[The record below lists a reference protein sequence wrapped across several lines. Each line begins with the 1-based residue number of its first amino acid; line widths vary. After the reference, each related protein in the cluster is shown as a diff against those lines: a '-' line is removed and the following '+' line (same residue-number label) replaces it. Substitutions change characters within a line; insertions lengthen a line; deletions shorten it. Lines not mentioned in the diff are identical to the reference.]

1 MWTGSISFGLVSVPV
16 KMYPATEDHDVRFH
30 QVHLKDQGRIS
41 YQRKC
46 GECGDIVQYSD
57 IGKAYETSTGERVV
71 FTEEDFDSLPVAGAK
86 EIDVIE
92 FVPTEQIDPVLFDRC
107 YYLEPEPRG
116 VKPYVLLREALE
128 ETERTAIVKIAI
140 RARQQLAALRVRG
153 EVIVLQTMLW
163 PDEVRTAHFDFQDKK
178 VDLRPQELAMAGSL
192 IETLNSDW
200 NPDDYQDE
208 YREAVLALVDE
219 KLAGGEGVT
228 AKKGPVAEEGQVL
241 DLMAALQAS
250 VERSRKRRE
259 GDDAGSDTAG
269 AADADG
275 AGDAAGVATAEEG
288 KTNSGDDKPESEV
301 PAVKATA
308 RKSPSRAPRK
318 AG

>member
-178 VDLRPQELAMAGSL
+178 VDVRPQELAMAGSL

-228 AKKGPVAEEGQVL
+228 AKKGPAAEEGQVL

-250 VERSRKRRE
+250 VERSRKKRGGE
-259 GDDAGSDTAG
+259 ASDATNDDAEESKAE
-269 AADADG
+269 G
-275 AGDAAGVATAEEG
+275 AGTAETRAAR
-288 KTNSGDDKPESEV
+288 KDDDEPEPES
-301 PAVKATA
+301 PAPKATA
-308 RKSPSRAPRK
+308 RKATSRAPRK

>member
-1 MWTGSISFGLVSVPV
+1 MWTGAISFGLVSVPV

-30 QVHLKDQGRIS
+30 QVHLKDSGRIS

-46 GECGDIVQYSD
+46 GECGQIVEYAD

-71 FTEEDFDSLPVAGAK
+71 FTEEDFDSLPIAGAK

-92 FVPTEQIDPVLFDRC
+92 FVPTDQIDPVLFDRC

-128 ETERTAIVKIAI
+128 ATERTAIVKIAI

-163 PDEVRTAHFDFQDKK
+163 PDEVRTAHFEFQDKK
-178 VDLRPQELAMAGSL
+178 VDVRPAELQMAGSL

-200 NPDDYQDE
+200 NPEDYQDE

-250 VERSRKRRE
+250 VERSRQKR
-259 GDDAGSDTAG
+259 GG
-269 AADADG
+269 ADG
-275 AGDAAGVATAEEG
+275 DAHEATGESDAES
-288 KTNSGDDKPESEV
+288 SGDEAAAEAEPEA
-301 PAVKATA
+301 PATA
-308 RKSPSRAPRK
+308 RKAPARKAPARKAPARKTTSRTPRK

>member
-1 MWTGSISFGLVSVPV
+1 MWTGAISFGLVSVPV

-30 QVHLKDQGRIS
+30 QVHLKDSGRIS

-46 GECGDIVQYSD
+46 GECGEIVEYAD
-57 IGKAYETSTGERVV
+57 IGKAYETSSGDRVV

-107 YYLEPEPRG
+107 YYLEPEARG

-128 ETERTAIVKIAI
+128 ETDRTAIAKIAI

-153 EVIVLQTMLW
+153 DVIVLQTMLW

-178 VDLRPQELAMAGSL
+178 VDVRPQELQMAGSL

-200 NPDDYQDE
+200 NPEDYQDE
-208 YREAVLALVDE
+208 YREAVLAMVDE
-219 KLAGGEGVT
+219 KLAGGQAVT

-250 VERSRKRRE
+250 VERSRQKR
-259 GDDAGSDTAG
+259 GG
-269 AADADG
+269 ADG
-275 AGDAAGVATAEEG
+275 APEEASGESAAKSSGEDSTGEGDAG
-288 KTNSGDDKPESEV
+288 PEA
-301 PAVKATA
+301 PATA
-308 RKSPSRAPRK
+308 RKAPARKAPARKTTSRTPRK

>member
-1 MWTGSISFGLVSVPV
+1 MRSMWTGAISFGLVSVPV

-30 QVHLKDQGRIS
+30 QVHIKDSGRIS

-46 GECGDIVQYSD
+46 GECGEIVEYAD

-92 FVPTEQIDPVLFDRC
+92 FVPSDQIDPVLFDRC

-128 ETERTAIVKIAI
+128 KTDRTAIVKIAI

-153 EVIVLQTMLW
+153 DVIVLQTMLW

-178 VDLRPQELAMAGSL
+178 VDIRPQELDMAGSL

-228 AKKGPVAEEGQVL
+228 AKKSPEAEEGQVL

-250 VERSRKRRE
+250 VERSRAKRGKGE
-259 GDDAGSDTAG
+259 DVEVKPAAEEASDGESDEGSDTDVEA
-269 AADADG
+269 
-275 AGDAAGVATAEEG
+275 
-288 KTNSGDDKPESEV
+288 
-301 PAVKATA
+301 PAPARKAPA
-308 RKSPSRAPRK
+308 RKSSTRSPRK

>member
-1 MWTGSISFGLVSVPV
+1 MWTGAISFGLVSVPV

-30 QVHLKDQGRIS
+30 QVHLKDSGRIS

-46 GECGDIVQYSD
+46 GECGEIVEYAD
-57 IGKAYETSTGERVV
+57 IGKAYETSSGDRVV

-107 YYLEPEPRG
+107 YYLEPEARG

-128 ETERTAIVKIAI
+128 ETDRTAIAKIAI

-153 EVIVLQTMLW
+153 DVIVLQTMLW

-178 VDLRPQELAMAGSL
+178 VDVRRQELQMAGSL

-200 NPDDYQDE
+200 NPEDYQDE
-208 YREAVLALVDE
+208 YREAVLAMVDE
-219 KLAGGEGVT
+219 KLAGGQAVT

-250 VERSRKRRE
+250 VERSRQKR
-259 GDDAGSDTAG
+259 GG
-269 AADADG
+269 ADG
-275 AGDAAGVATAEEG
+275 APEEASGESAAKSSGEDSTGEGDAG
-288 KTNSGDDKPESEV
+288 PEA
-301 PAVKATA
+301 PATA
-308 RKSPSRAPRK
+308 RKAPARKAPARKTTSRTPRK

>member
-1 MWTGSISFGLVSVPV
+1 MWTGAISFGLVSVPV

-46 GECGDIVQYSD
+46 GECGEIVQYSD

-107 YYLEPEPRG
+107 YYLEPEARG

-178 VDLRPQELAMAGSL
+178 VEVRPQELAMAGSL

-200 NPDDYQDE
+200 NPEDYQDE

-250 VERSRKRRE
+250 VERSRKKR
-259 GDDAGSDTAG
+259 GADSADAAD

-275 AGDAAGVATAEEG
+275 ESVAEG
-288 KTNSGDDKPESEV
+288 SDDESEE
-301 PAVKATA
+301 PEAEAAAPA
-308 RKSPSRAPRK
+308 RKAPARKAPARKTTRTPRK

>member
-178 VDLRPQELAMAGSL
+178 VDVRPQELAMAGSL

-250 VERSRKRRE
+250 VERSRKKRE
-259 GDDAGSDTAG
+259 GDDVG
-269 AADADG
+269 ADAGDST
-275 AGDAAGVATAEEG
+275 DAAESAKPAAESQTDDEEPQAEAPAA
-288 KTNSGDDKPESEV
+288 KT
-301 PAVKATA
+301 TA
-308 RKSPSRAPRK
+308 RKTTSRAPRK

>member
-178 VDLRPQELAMAGSL
+178 VDVRPQELAMAGSL

-250 VERSRKRRE
+250 VERSRKKRE
-259 GDDAGSDTAG
+259 GDEVGADAGDSTD
-269 AADADG
+269 
-275 AGDAAGVATAEEG
+275 AEESAKPAAESQTDDEEPQAEAPAA
-288 KTNSGDDKPESEV
+288 KT
-301 PAVKATA
+301 TA
-308 RKSPSRAPRK
+308 RKTTSRAPRK

>member
-1 MWTGSISFGLVSVPV
+1 MWTGAISFGLVSVPV
-16 KMYPATEDHDVRFH
+16 KLYPATEDHDVRFH

-46 GECGDIVQYSD
+46 GECGEIVQYSD

-92 FVPTEQIDPVLFDRC
+92 FVPTDQIDPVLFDRC
-107 YYLEPEPRG
+107 YYLEPEARG

-178 VDLRPQELAMAGSL
+178 VEVRPQELAMAGSL

-200 NPDDYQDE
+200 NPEDYQDE

-250 VERSRKRRE
+250 VERSRKKR
-259 GDDAGSDTAG
+259 G
-269 AADADG
+269 ADSADAS
-275 AGDAAGVATAEEG
+275 AGDGVEESDEESAEG
-288 KTNSGDDKPESEV
+288 SETDV
-301 PAVKATA
+301 EAPAVARKAPA
-308 RKSPSRAPRK
+308 RKSSTRSPRK